1 MRKILFMLLPSLS
14 IWGAFL
20 PAHAAAPA
28 KAPTAASADGVPIA
42 YEVRGRGSPAVVLV
56 HGWSCDRG
64 YWKEQVEYLSPQY
77 QVVVLDLA
85 GHGDSGMGRKDYTV
99 AAFGADVAAVV
110 DSLRLESVVLVGH
123 SMGADVVVEAA
134 KLLPGRVAGL
144 VWIDEYNSLDT
155 WMNQADIDA
164 FVGKF
169 RKDFRGSTDAFVRRL
184 FAPDADPKVVDR
196 VAKDMSSA
204 PPAVAVNAMHNL
216 FTNGH
221 NIPAALDQLKLPV
234 VTLNSDMKPTDHESL
249 ARHGV
254 KAFVLPDSGHFPMFE
269 DPPRFNRSL
278 DSVIKGFAK

>member
-1 MRKILFMLLPSLS
+1 MRKILLMLLPVLLTC
-14 IWGAFL
+14 GAIL
-20 PAHAAAPA
+20 PARAAAPA
-28 KAPTAASADGVPIA
+28 KAPTVASADGVPIA
-42 YEVRGRGSPAVVLV
+42 YEVRGQGSPAVVLV
-56 HGWSCDRG
+56 HGWSCDRS

-85 GHGDSGMGRKDYTV
+85 GHGESGMGRKDYTV

-110 DSLRLESVVLVGH
+110 DSLQLKGVVLVGH

-155 WMNQADIDA
+155 WMPQADIDA

-184 FAPDADPKVVDR
+184 FAPNTDPKVVDR
-196 VAKDMSSA
+196 VARDMSSA
-204 PPAVAVNAMHNL
+204 PPAVAVSAMYNL
-216 FTNGH
+216 FTNAH

-249 ARHGV
+249 AKHGV

-278 DSVIKGFAK
+278 DSVIKGLAK

>member
-1 MRKILFMLLPSLS
+1 MRKILLMLLPLS
-14 IWGAFL
+14 ICGAVL
-20 PAHAAAPA
+20 AADAAAPA
-28 KAPTAASADGVPIA
+28 KAPTVPSADGVPIA
-42 YEVRGRGSPAVVLV
+42 YEVRGQGSPAVVLV
-56 HGWSCDRG
+56 HGWSCDRS
-64 YWKEQVEYLSPQY
+64 YWKEQVDYLAPQY

-85 GHGDSGMGRKDYTV
+85 GHGESGMGRKDYTV

-110 DSLRLESVVLVGH
+110 DSLQLKNVVLVGH

-144 VWIDEYNSLDT
+144 VWIDEYNSLDV
-155 WMNQADIDA
+155 WMSQADIDA

-184 FAPDADPKVVDR
+184 FAPNADPKVVDR
-196 VAKDMSSA
+196 IAKDMSSA

-216 FTNGH
+216 FSNAH

-249 ARHGV
+249 AKHGV

>member
-1 MRKILFMLLPSLS
+1 MRKIPSMLLSLS
-14 IWGAFL
+14 ICGAVL
-20 PAHAAAPA
+20 PAHAAAPV
-28 KAPTAASADGVPIA
+28 KAPTVPSADGVPIA
-42 YEVRGRGSPAVVLV
+42 YEVRGQGSPAVVLV
-56 HGWSCDRG
+56 HGWSCDRS

-85 GHGDSGMGRKDYTV
+85 GHGESGMGRKDYTV

-110 DSLRLESVVLVGH
+110 DSLQLKSVVLVGH

-144 VWIDEYNSLDT
+144 VWIDEYNSLDA
-155 WMNQADIDA
+155 WMSQADIDA

-184 FAPDADPKVVDR
+184 FAPNADPKVVDR
-196 VAKDMSSA
+196 IAKDMSSA

-216 FTNGH
+216 FSNAH

-249 ARHGV
+249 AKHGV

>member
-1 MRKILFMLLPSLS
+1 MRKLLIALL
-14 IWGAFL
+14 ICGASSYV
-20 PAHAAAPA
+20 HAAAPV
-28 KAPTAASADGVPIA
+28 KALTVPSADGVPIA
-42 YEVRGRGSPAVVLV
+42 YEVRGQGSPAVVLV

-85 GHGDSGMGRKDYTV
+85 GHGESGMGRKDYTV
-99 AAFGADVAAVV
+99 AAFGADVTAVV
-110 DSLRLESVVLVGH
+110 DSLQLKSVVLVGH

-155 WMNQADIDA
+155 WMSQADIDA

-169 RKDFRGSTDAFVRRL
+169 RKDFRGTTDAFVRRL
-184 FAPDADPKVVDR
+184 FAPNADPKVVER
-196 VAKDMSSA
+196 VARDMSSA
-204 PPAVAVNAMHNL
+204 PPAVAVSAMHNL
-216 FTNGH
+216 FTNAH